1 MRFLQALLAVNSRR
15 QMAQLATEVARRS
28 QRAVIDKVGP
38 SVRWMSIA
46 ETRGYVRARARSVLE
61 TAVDGLLPDG
71 LTADPVMR
79 RNLIEEALERS
90 IVWVVAQK
98 VKVDSPLARYRRVA

>member
-28 QRAVIDKVGP
+28 QAAVIDKVGYG
-38 SVRWMSIA
+38 VLWMSIA

-61 TAVDGLLPDG
+61 AAVDKLLPDG
-71 LTADPVMR
+71 AAGDHVMR
-79 RNLIEEALERS
+79 ANLIDEALERS
-90 IVWVVAQK
+90 IVWVVTQK
-98 VKVDSPLARYRRVA
+98 VKVDSPLARYRRAA